1 MLQNLLEGMH
11 ITILQSTKKTT
22 NFRVRNTENII
33 SMAERKR
40 RAECEYGEAAE
51 GTHYEE
57 VDSCYKHGFEYVDE
71 HRVKSESAPLL
82 RAIFKKYGDITS
94 GNDVKSSDLLSIFL
108 ERICHVYQRLEQ
120 AECLDLSSVELQ
132 GMISELRHFKMHKL
146 NVGWILE
153 RVEYKL
159 IESMETQVC
168 SLQKEISSIKAE
180 LLVMKQEVAA
190 IGVIALDEEEVGAG
204 EEEDSA
210 EVRSAVRRST
220 RLRKQPGWHE
230 AFYLFDSIDLW

>member
-1 MLQNLLEGMH
+1 MEE
-11 ITILQSTKKTT
+11 
-22 NFRVRNTENII
+22 RN
-33 SMAERKR
+33 R

-71 HRVKSESAPLL
+71 HRVESESESESESAPLL

-94 GNDVKSSDLLSIFL
+94 GNDVKSSGLLSIFL
-108 ERICHVYQRLEQ
+108 ERIYHVYQRLEL
-120 AECLDLSSVELQ
+120 AECLDLSRVELQ
-132 GMISELRHFKMHKL
+132 GMISELRLFKMHKL

-159 IESMETQVC
+159 IELMETQVC

-190 IGVIALDEEEVGAG
+190 IGVIALDE
-204 EEEDSA
+204 
-210 EVRSAVRRST
+210 AVR
-220 RLRKQPGWHE
+220 L
-230 AFYLFDSIDLW
+230 DLL

>member
-1 MLQNLLEGMH
+1 
-11 ITILQSTKKTT
+11 
-22 NFRVRNTENII
+22 
-33 SMAERKR
+33 MAERKR

-57 VDSCYKHGFEYVDE
+57 VESCYKHGFEYVDE
-71 HRVKSESAPLL
+71 HRVKTESAPLL

-120 AECLDLSSVELQ
+120 AERLDLSRVELQ
-132 GMISELRHFKMHKL
+132 GMISELRLCKMHKL

-159 IESMETQVC
+159 IELMDKELGAYETQFC
-168 SLQKEISSIKAE
+168 SLLKEISSIKAE

-190 IGVIALDEEEVGAG
+190 ANVIDLEEEQVGAR
-204 EEEDSA
+204 EEEDSG
-210 EVRSAVRRST
+210 EVGSSMRRST
-220 RLRKQPGWHE
+220 RLRKQPGWHK
-230 AFYLFDSIDLW
+230 AFYLLDSVDLW